1 VGGGTRSDHGVT
13 VPVETCTASGRSG
26 FRWGEQG
33 KCYTYTPGNK
43 VSRARARTRART
55 QGRAIQASGSK
66 AFDDILND
74 RALWEALREN
84 YMRVMVPIWREGYL
98 GGALA
103 ATEERPVRD
112 SDTKGAA
119 ALAGTLVG
127 LKRLPFDPLDTLQAF
142 DLFVDGYSNPAWL
155 NYAASTRDALELLV
169 QRAARNK
176 WTVTQMIEG
185 LDPIFS
191 PERAHRIAATELTN
205 VMGEG
210 ATQTYDEAGFP
221 EWEWRTVR
229 DSFVCPICKPRNE
242 KRFPISIPFRSAH
255 PHCRC
260 WPVPAG
266 PQFGTG
272 ELDPGIDP
280 TAPGGK
286 KGTSTATLHQTASGN
301 WTAERTRLHDSIIDD
316 ALRGVTPSSDPTVYM
331 MGGGAASG
339 KSSVIKSKAMDDVL
353 PRNRVD
359 IDPDKIKTKLP
370 EYNTMLDAGDVRAAG
385 FTHTESSYISQ
396 RMMDEATALKLDV
409 LLDGTGD
416 KSLEILT
423 ERVNRYRAQG
433 HKVIANYVTV
443 PTNKA
448 VSRAKARALDTGREV
463 SEDVIR
469 EAHEEISRVLPQ
481 AMDDGLFDEL
491 TVWNTDIPID
501 AEPILIFNHVD
512 GGATTIHNQ
521 GLWDEFLAKA
531 NP

>member
-1 VGGGTRSDHGVT
+1 

-33 KCYTYTPGNK
+33 KCYTYTTGNAD
-43 VSRARARTRART
+43 SRARARSRART
-55 QGRAIQASGSK
+55 QGRAIQATGSK

-74 RALWEALREN
+74 RAFWDAVHAN
-84 YMRVMVPIWREGYL
+84 YLRVMEPIWREGYL
-98 GGALA
+98 TGAELA
-103 ATEERPVRD
+103 AEERPVRD
-112 SDTKGAA
+112 SGTKEAA
-119 ALAGTLVG
+119 ALLDALTAY
-127 LKRLPFDPLDTLQAF
+127 KRLPFDALDTLQAF
-142 DLFVDGYSNPAWL
+142 DAFVDGYSNPQWL

-176 WTVTQMIEG
+176 WTVGQLIEG

-210 ATQTYDEAGFP
+210 ATETYSEAGFP

-229 DSFVCPICKPRNE
+229 DTFVCPICRPRNE

-272 ELDPGIDP
+272 ELDPDIDP

-286 KGTSTATLHQTASGN
+286 KGTNTSTLHQTASGN
-301 WTAERTRLHDSIIDD
+301 WTAERKRLHDSIVED
-316 ALRGVTPSSDPTVYM
+316 ALRGVPPSSDPTVYM

-339 KSSVIKSKAMDDVL
+339 KSSVINSKALDDVL
-353 PRNRVD
+353 PRNRVN
-359 IDPDKIKTKLP
+359 IDPDAIKTRLP
-370 EYNTMLDAGDVRAAG
+370 EYNAMVDAGDVRAAG

-416 KSLEILT
+416 KSLDILT

-443 PTNKA
+443 PTDVA
-448 VSRAKARALDTGREV
+448 VSRAKARAIETGREV
-463 SEDVIR
+463 GESVIR
-469 EAHEEISRVLPQ
+469 EAHEENSRVLPQ
-481 AMDDGLFDEL
+481 AMDDGLFDEV
-491 TVWNTDIPID
+491 TVWNTQVDPGT
-501 AEPILIFNHVD
+501 EPILIFNHVD

-521 GLWDEFLAKA
+521 AMWDDFLAKA